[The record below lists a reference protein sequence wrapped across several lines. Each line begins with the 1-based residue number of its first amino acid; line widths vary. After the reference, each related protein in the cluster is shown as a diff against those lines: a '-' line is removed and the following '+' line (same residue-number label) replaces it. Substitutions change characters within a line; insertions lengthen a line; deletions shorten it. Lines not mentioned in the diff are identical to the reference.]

1 MINVNYCILVTI
13 TADTIAFRYNRSDGD
28 NRFVDYAPNGE
39 VNMPFAILCT
49 GNKFVIGR
57 SAYEAACHNH
67 NPNAYANIFSTC
79 TASRTFKFADRDE
92 PLGKLPYYAIRCYI
106 EQILSNI
113 FYNQTGTLE
122 SNVARL
128 PLMFLFGPEL
138 DTNKQRFILSPF
150 EEGGFQNMRDYN
162 YARLL
167 LPVVAS
173 QTPPSDRKRVS
184 GVVLASVDGDDL
196 LVQLYDAVRHEPL
209 GNVVRI
215 DGQGRDP
222 RIGEAANH
230 IWNCLYNYNYKDRA
244 LEEHILREAAER
256 FLSSTAQEVNDV
268 LRMSDGTM
276 QDYMLRRT
284 ELDMSA
290 ASTASR
296 MVLYQLGNELARHG
310 LSAQQCRVVLAG
322 RAATDYFENLFAQG
336 RWALPITKVTA
347 REKQML
353 LDRLLG
359 DVKASGYNFGKGG
372 TAGHKPERNPG
383 PPPEPPAGPMGTEVP
398 GADDDPLLVI
408 RYKRRVEIMA
418 REAKAK
424 IAAADYKAARSK
436 IKGLLDELH
445 NAPVHA
451 YDAQLEE
458 LLAQIPQTAPTPK
471 PQPAP
476 DNATAGQPQ
485 PPAPPATHQPGD
497 GLTEREVR
505 MRLAP
510 LREMVKTNYKQA
522 EAEFAYLKA
531 QAKLIGKATLDR
543 KMQEFAHLFAEVQTV
558 ETKTK
563 STGCAIPNS
572 DKTNVKKETVAPK
585 SKAATL
591 LSQGRYQEAKKAFAM
606 AHDSTMSALCTK
618 LIKYTMR
625 VERAIKPELVSVK
638 TAHNH
643 TKAQA
648 YLKDLLELHECQ
660 QQAGIDTTETDTL
673 VEAYKKI
680 INAR

>member
-13 TADTIAFRYNRSDGD
+13 TADAIAFRYNRSDGD

-173 QTPPSDRKRVS
+173 QTPPPDRKRVS
-184 GVVLASVDGDDL
+184 GVVLVSVDGDDL

-359 DVKASGYNFGKGG
+359 DVKASGYNLGKGG

-383 PPPEPPAGPMGTEVP
+383 PPPEPPAGPTGTEVP

-408 RYKRRVEIMA
+408 RYKRRVEIMT

-424 IAAADYKAARSK
+424 IAAADYKAARNK
-436 IKGLLDELH
+436 IKGLLDKLH

-471 PQPAP
+471 PRPAP

-485 PPAPPATHQPGD
+485 PPAPQPE
-497 GLTEREVR
+497 LTEREVR

-543 KMQEFAHLFAEVQTV
+543 KMQEFAHLFAKVQTV
-558 ETKTK
+558 EINTK

-625 VERAIKPELVSVK
+625 VKRAIKPELVSVK

>member
-13 TADTIAFRYNRSDGD
+13 TADAIAFRYNRSDGD

-173 QTPPSDRKRVS
+173 QTPPSDRKRVN

-359 DVKASGYNFGKGG
+359 EVKASGYNFGQGG
-372 TAGHKPERNPG
+372 TASPG
-383 PPPEPPAGPMGTEVP
+383 PPPEPPAGPTDTEVP
-398 GADDDPLLVI
+398 EADDDPLLVK
-408 RYKRRVEIMA
+408 RYKRRVEIMV

-471 PQPAP
+471 LQPAP

-485 PPAPPATHQPGD
+485 PPVPPATPQPE
-497 GLTEREVR
+497 LTEREVR

-543 KMQEFAHLFAEVQTV
+543 KMQEFAHLFAKVQTV

-563 STGCAIPNS
+563 STGYAIANS
-572 DKTNVKKETVAPK
+572 DKTNVKKETVASK

-591 LSQGRYQEAKKAFAM
+591 LSQGRYQEARKAFAM

>member
-13 TADTIAFRYNRSDGD
+13 TADAIAFRYNRSDGD

-184 GVVLASVDGDDL
+184 GVVLASIDGDDL

-215 DGQGRDP
+215 DGQRRDP

-230 IWNCLYNYNYKDRA
+230 IWNCLYNYNYKKRE

-290 ASTASR
+290 AGTASR

-383 PPPEPPAGPMGTEVP
+383 PPPEPPAGPTGTEVP

-458 LLAQIPQTAPTPK
+458 LLAQIPQTAAT
-471 PQPAP
+471 PQPE
-476 DNATAGQPQ
+476 
-485 PPAPPATHQPGD
+485 
-497 GLTEREVR
+497 LTEREVR

-522 EAEFAYLKA
+522 EDEFAYLKA

-543 KMQEFAHLFAEVQTV
+543 KMQEFAHLFAKVQTV

>member
-13 TADTIAFRYNRSDGD
+13 TADAIAFRYNRSDGD

-173 QTPPSDRKRVS
+173 QTPPSDRKRVN

-230 IWNCLYNYNYKDRA
+230 IWNCLYNYNYKKRE

-276 QDYMLRRT
+276 
-284 ELDMSA
+284 
-290 ASTASR
+290 
-296 MVLYQLGNELARHG
+296 VLYQLGNELARHG
-310 LSAQQCRVVLAG
+310 LSTQQCRVVLAG

-359 DVKASGYNFGKGG
+359 EVKASGYNFGQGG

-383 PPPEPPAGPMGTEVP
+383 PPPEPPAGPTGTEVP

-408 RYKRRVEIMA
+408 RYKRRVEIMT

-476 DNATAGQPQ
+476 DNTTAGQPQ
-485 PPAPPATHQPGD
+485 PPAPPATPQPCAE
-497 GLTEREVR
+497 LTEREVR

-510 LREMVKTNYKQA
+510 LREMVKTNYKKA

-543 KMQEFAHLFAEVQTV
+543 KMQEFAHLFAKVQTV

-563 STGCAIPNS
+563 STGCAIANS

>member
-13 TADTIAFRYNRSDGD
+13 TADAIAFRYNRSDGD

-173 QTPPSDRKRVS
+173 QTPPSDRKRVN
-184 GVVLASVDGDDL
+184 GVVLVSVDGDDL

-359 DVKASGYNFGKGG
+359 DVKASGYNLGK
-372 TAGHKPERNPG
+372 KPERNPG
-383 PPPEPPAGPMGTEVP
+383 PPPEPPAGPTGTEVP

-408 RYKRRVEIMA
+408 RYKRRVEIMT

-476 DNATAGQPQ
+476 DNATARQPQ
-485 PPAPPATHQPGD
+485 PPAPPE
-497 GLTEREVR
+497 LTEREVR

-510 LREMVKTNYKQA
+510 LRELVKTNYKKA

-543 KMQEFAHLFAEVQTV
+543 KMQEFAHLFAKVQTV

-591 LSQGRYQEAKKAFAM
+591 LSQGRYQEARKAFAM

>member
-13 TADTIAFRYNRSDGD
+13 TADAIAFRYNRSDGD

-184 GVVLASVDGDDL
+184 GVVLVSVDGDDL

-359 DVKASGYNFGKGG
+359 DVKASGYNLG
-372 TAGHKPERNPG
+372 R
-383 PPPEPPAGPMGTEVP
+383 
-398 GADDDPLLVI
+398 
-408 RYKRRVEIMA
+408 
-418 REAKAK
+418 
-424 IAAADYKAARSK
+424 AARQVTS
-436 IKGLLDELH
+436 
-445 NAPVHA
+445 
-451 YDAQLEE
+451 Q
-458 LLAQIPQTAPTPK
+458 
-471 PQPAP
+471 
-476 DNATAGQPQ
+476 NATRGHHQNRLPDLRAQRYLGQ
-485 PPAPPATHQPGD
+485 
-497 GLTEREVR
+497 
-505 MRLAP
+505 M
-510 LREMVKTNYKQA
+510 
-522 EAEFAYLKA
+522 
-531 QAKLIGKATLDR
+531 
-543 KMQEFAHLFAEVQTV
+543 
-558 ETKTK
+558 
-563 STGCAIPNS
+563 
-572 DKTNVKKETVAPK
+572 
-585 SKAATL
+585 
-591 LSQGRYQEAKKAFAM
+591 
-606 AHDSTMSALCTK
+606 
-618 LIKYTMR
+618 
-625 VERAIKPELVSVK
+625 
-638 TAHNH
+638 
-643 TKAQA
+643 
-648 YLKDLLELHECQ
+648 
-660 QQAGIDTTETDTL
+660 TT
-673 VEAYKKI
+673 
-680 INAR
+680 RCS

>member
-13 TADTIAFRYNRSDGD
+13 TADAIAFRYNRSDGD

-184 GVVLASVDGDDL
+184 GVVLVSVDGDDL

-230 IWNCLYNYNYKDRA
+230 IWNCLYNYNYKKRE

-359 DVKASGYNFGKGG
+359 DVKVLHPFGEGNREPIFALKSVKLHKAPEVFGGVNFRFQIPLGDNGWINAVAWRM
-372 TAGHKPERNPG
+372 AGRV
-383 PPPEPPAGPMGTEVP
+383 PPADKAIDIAVKLGWN
-398 GADDDPLLVI
+398 
-408 RYKRRVEIMA
+408 RWNRR
-418 REAKAK
+418 KT
-424 IAAADYKAARSK
+424 
-436 IKGLLDELH
+436 
-445 NAPVHA
+445 
-451 YDAQLEE
+451 
-458 LLAQIPQTAPTPK
+458 PQ
-471 PQPAP
+471 
-476 DNATAGQPQ
+476 
-485 PPAPPATHQPGD
+485 
-497 GLTEREVR
+497 
-505 MRLAP
+505 
-510 LREMVKTNYKQA
+510 
-522 EAEFAYLKA
+522 
-531 QAKLIGKATLDR
+531 ATLVDWR
-543 KMQEFAHLFAEVQTV
+543 F
-558 ETKTK
+558 
-563 STGCAIPNS
+563 P
-572 DKTNVKKETVAPK
+572 
-585 SKAATL
+585 
-591 LSQGRYQEAKKAFAM
+591 EA
-606 AHDSTMSALCTK
+606 
-618 LIKYTMR
+618 
-625 VERAIKPELVSVK
+625 
-638 TAHNH
+638 
-643 TKAQA
+643 
-648 YLKDLLELHECQ
+648 
-660 QQAGIDTTETDTL
+660 
-673 VEAYKKI
+673 
-680 INAR
+680 

>member
-13 TADTIAFRYNRSDGD
+13 TADAIAFRYNRSDGD

-173 QTPPSDRKRVS
+173 QTPPPDRKRVS
-184 GVVLASVDGDDL
+184 GVVLVSVDGDDL

-359 DVKASGYNFGKGG
+359 DVKASGYNLGKGG

-383 PPPEPPAGPMGTEVP
+383 PPPEPPAGPTGTEVP

-408 RYKRRVEIMA
+408 RYKRRVEIMT

-424 IAAADYKAARSK
+424 IAAADYKAARNK

-471 PQPAP
+471 PRPAP

-485 PPAPPATHQPGD
+485 PPAPQPE
-497 GLTEREVR
+497 LTEREVR

-543 KMQEFAHLFAEVQTV
+543 KMQEFAHLFAKVQTV

-625 VERAIKPELVSVK
+625 VERAIKPELVSVR

>member
-13 TADTIAFRYNRSDGD
+13 TADAIAFRYNRSDGD

-173 QTPPSDRKRVS
+173 QTPPPDRKRVS
-184 GVVLASVDGDDL
+184 GVVLVSVDGDDL

-383 PPPEPPAGPMGTEVP
+383 PPPEPPAGPTGTEVP

-408 RYKRRVEIMA
+408 RYKRRVEIMV

-485 PPAPPATHQPGD
+485 PPAPQPE
-497 GLTEREVR
+497 LTEREVR

-543 KMQEFAHLFAEVQTV
+543 KMQEFAHLFAKVQTV

-638 TAHNH
+638 TTHNH

>member
-13 TADTIAFRYNRSDGD
+13 TADAIAFRYNRSDGD

-230 IWNCLYNYNYKDRA
+230 IWNCLYNYNYKKRE

-256 FLSSTAQEVNDV
+256 FLSSTAQEVNYV

-290 ASTASR
+290 AGTASR

-359 DVKASGYNFGKGG
+359 DVKASGYNLGKGG

-383 PPPEPPAGPMGTEVP
+383 PPPEPPAGPTGTEVP

-408 RYKRRVEIMA
+408 RYKRRVEIMT

-424 IAAADYKAARSK
+424 IAAADYKAARNK

-458 LLAQIPQTAPTPK
+458 LLAQIPQTAPTPPAT
-471 PQPAP
+471 PQPE
-476 DNATAGQPQ
+476 
-485 PPAPPATHQPGD
+485 
-497 GLTEREVR
+497 LTEREVR

-572 DKTNVKKETVAPK
+572 DKTNVKKETVVPK

-638 TAHNH
+638 TTHNH

>member
-1 MINVNYCILVTI
+1 
-13 TADTIAFRYNRSDGD
+13 
-28 NRFVDYAPNGE
+28 
-39 VNMPFAILCT
+39 
-49 GNKFVIGR
+49 
-57 SAYEAACHNH
+57 
-67 NPNAYANIFSTC
+67 
-79 TASRTFKFADRDE
+79 
-92 PLGKLPYYAIRCYI
+92 
-106 EQILSNI
+106 
-113 FYNQTGTLE
+113 
-122 SNVARL
+122 
-128 PLMFLFGPEL
+128 
-138 DTNKQRFILSPF
+138 
-150 EEGGFQNMRDYN
+150 MRDYN

-184 GVVLASVDGDDL
+184 GVVLVSVDGDDL

-222 RIGEAANH
+222 RIGEAASH
-230 IWNCLYNYNYKDRA
+230 IWNCLYNYNYKKRE

-383 PPPEPPAGPMGTEVP
+383 PPPEPPAGPTGTEVP

-408 RYKRRVEIMA
+408 RYKRRVEIMT

-424 IAAADYKAARSK
+424 IAAADYKAARNK

-485 PPAPPATHQPGD
+485 PPAPPATPQPE
-497 GLTEREVR
+497 LTEREVR

-543 KMQEFAHLFAEVQTV
+543 KMQEFAHLFAKVQTV

-625 VERAIKPELVSVK
+625 VERAIKPELVSVR

>member
-13 TADTIAFRYNRSDGD
+13 TADAIAFRYNRSDGD

-150 EEGGFQNMRDYN
+150 EEGGFQNMRYYN

-173 QTPPSDRKRVS
+173 QTAPFDRKRVS
-184 GVVLASVDGDDL
+184 GVVLVSVDGDDL

-230 IWNCLYNYNYKDRA
+230 IWNCLYNYNYKKRE

-359 DVKASGYNFGKGG
+359 DVKASGYNLGKGG

-383 PPPEPPAGPMGTEVP
+383 PPPEPPAGPTGTEVP

-408 RYKRRVEIMA
+408 RYKRRVEIMV

-424 IAAADYKAARSK
+424 IAAADYKAARNK

-485 PPAPPATHQPGD
+485 PPAPPATPQPE
-497 GLTEREVR
+497 LTEREVR

-543 KMQEFAHLFAEVQTV
+543 KMQEFAHLFAKVQTV

>member
-13 TADTIAFRYNRSDGD
+13 TADAIAFRYNRSDGD

-173 QTPPSDRKRVS
+173 QTPPPDRKRVS
-184 GVVLASVDGDDL
+184 GVVLVSVDGDDL

-359 DVKASGYNFGKGG
+359 DVKASGYNLGKGG

-383 PPPEPPAGPMGTEVP
+383 PPPEPPAGPTGTEVP

-408 RYKRRVEIMA
+408 RYKRRVEIMT

-424 IAAADYKAARSK
+424 IAAADYKAARNK
-436 IKGLLDELH
+436 IKELLDELH

-485 PPAPPATHQPGD
+485 PPAPPATPQPE
-497 GLTEREVR
+497 LTEREVR

-543 KMQEFAHLFAEVQTV
+543 KMQEFAHLFAKVQTV

>member
-13 TADTIAFRYNRSDGD
+13 TADAIAFRYNRSDGD

-173 QTPPSDRKRVS
+173 QTPPPDRKRVS
-184 GVVLASVDGDDL
+184 GVVLVSVDGDDL

-359 DVKASGYNFGKGG
+359 DVKASGYNLGKGG

-383 PPPEPPAGPMGTEVP
+383 PPPEPPAGPTGTEVP

-408 RYKRRVEIMA
+408 RYKRRVEIMT

-424 IAAADYKAARSK
+424 IAAADYKAARNK

-471 PQPAP
+471 PRPAP

-485 PPAPPATHQPGD
+485 PPAPQPE
-497 GLTEREVR
+497 LTEREVR

-543 KMQEFAHLFAEVQTV
+543 KMQEFAHLFAKVQTV
-558 ETKTK
+558 EINTK

-625 VERAIKPELVSVK
+625 VKRAIKPELVSVK

-660 QQAGIDTTETDTL
+660 QQAGINTTETDTL

>member
-13 TADTIAFRYNRSDGD
+13 TADAIAFRYNRSDGD

-162 YARLL
+162 YACLL

-215 DGQGRDP
+215 EGQGRDP

-230 IWNCLYNYNYKDRA
+230 IWNCLYNYNYKKRE

-359 DVKASGYNFGKGG
+359 EVKASGYNFGQGG
-372 TAGHKPERNPG
+372 TASHKPRRNPG
-383 PPPEPPAGPMGTEVP
+383 PPPEPPAGPTGTEVP
-398 GADDDPLLVI
+398 GTDDDPLLVK
-408 RYKRRVEIMA
+408 RYKRRVEIMV

-471 PQPAP
+471 PRPAP
-476 DNATAGQPQ
+476 DNTTARQPQ
-485 PPAPPATHQPGD
+485 PPAPPATPQPCAE
-497 GLTEREVR
+497 LTEREVR

-510 LREMVKTNYKQA
+510 LREMVKTNYKKA

-543 KMQEFAHLFAEVQTV
+543 KMQEFAHLFAKVQTV

-563 STGCAIPNS
+563 STGYAIPNS

-591 LSQGRYQEAKKAFAM
+591 LSQGRYQEARKAFAM

-638 TAHNH
+638 TTHNH

>member
-13 TADTIAFRYNRSDGD
+13 TADAIAFRYNRSDGD

-173 QTPPSDRKRVS
+173 QTPPSDHKRVS
-184 GVVLASVDGDDL
+184 GVVLVSVDGDDL

-230 IWNCLYNYNYKDRA
+230 IWNCLYNYNYKKRE

-383 PPPEPPAGPMGTEVP
+383 PPPEPPAGPTGTEVP

-485 PPAPPATHQPGD
+485 PPVPPYTPQPCAE
-497 GLTEREVR
+497 LTEREVR

-543 KMQEFAHLFAEVQTV
+543 KMQEFAHLFAKVQTV

>member
-13 TADTIAFRYNRSDGD
+13 TADAIAFRYNRSDGD

-173 QTPPSDRKRVS
+173 QTPPSDRKRMS
-184 GVVLASVDGDDL
+184 GVVLVSVDGDDL

-230 IWNCLYNYNYKDRA
+230 IWNCLYNYNYKKRE

-359 DVKASGYNFGKGG
+359 DVKACGYNFGKGG

-383 PPPEPPAGPMGTEVP
+383 PPPEPPAGPTGTEVP

-476 DNATAGQPQ
+476 DNATVGQPQ
-485 PPAPPATHQPGD
+485 PPAPPATPQPE
-497 GLTEREVR
+497 LTEREVR

-543 KMQEFAHLFAEVQTV
+543 KMQEFAHLFAKVQTV

-563 STGCAIPNS
+563 STGCTIPNS

>member
-13 TADTIAFRYNRSDGD
+13 TADAIAFRYNRSDGD

-173 QTPPSDRKRVS
+173 QTPPPDRKRVS

-230 IWNCLYNYNYKDRA
+230 IWNCLYNYNYKDRE

-383 PPPEPPAGPMGTEVP
+383 PPPEPPAGPTGTEVP
-398 GADDDPLLVI
+398 GADDDPLLVK
-408 RYKRRVEIMA
+408 RYKRRVEIMV

-476 DNATAGQPQ
+476 NNATAGQPQ
-485 PPAPPATHQPGD
+485 PPVPPATPQPCAE
-497 GLTEREVR
+497 LTEREVR

-543 KMQEFAHLFAEVQTV
+543 KMQEFAHLFAKVQTV

-563 STGCAIPNS
+563 DTGCAIPNS

-643 TKAQA
+643 SKAQA

>member
-13 TADTIAFRYNRSDGD
+13 TADAIAFRYNRSDGD

-173 QTPPSDRKRVS
+173 QPPPSDRKRVS

-230 IWNCLYNYNYKDRA
+230 IWNCLYNYNYKDRE

-383 PPPEPPAGPMGTEVP
+383 PPPEPPAGPTGTEVP
-398 GADDDPLLVI
+398 GADDDPLLVK
-408 RYKRRVEIMA
+408 RYKRRVEIMV

-485 PPAPPATHQPGD
+485 PPAPPATPQPE
-497 GLTEREVR
+497 LTEREVR

>member
-1 MINVNYCILVTI
+1 M
-13 TADTIAFRYNRSDGD
+13 
-28 NRFVDYAPNGE
+28 
-39 VNMPFAILCT
+39 
-49 GNKFVIGR
+49 
-57 SAYEAACHNH
+57 
-67 NPNAYANIFSTC
+67 
-79 TASRTFKFADRDE
+79 
-92 PLGKLPYYAIRCYI
+92 
-106 EQILSNI
+106 
-113 FYNQTGTLE
+113 
-122 SNVARL
+122 
-128 PLMFLFGPEL
+128 
-138 DTNKQRFILSPF
+138 
-150 EEGGFQNMRDYN
+150 
-162 YARLL
+162 
-167 LPVVAS
+167 
-173 QTPPSDRKRVS
+173 
-184 GVVLASVDGDDL
+184 
-196 LVQLYDAVRHEPL
+196 
-209 GNVVRI
+209 
-215 DGQGRDP
+215 
-222 RIGEAANH
+222 
-230 IWNCLYNYNYKDRA
+230 
-244 LEEHILREAAER
+244 
-256 FLSSTAQEVNDV
+256 
-268 LRMSDGTM
+268 
-276 QDYMLRRT
+276 
-284 ELDMSA
+284 
-290 ASTASR
+290 
-296 MVLYQLGNELARHG
+296 
-310 LSAQQCRVVLAG
+310 
-322 RAATDYFENLFAQG
+322 
-336 RWALPITKVTA
+336 PITKVTA

-359 DVKASGYNFGKGG
+359 EVKASGYNFGQGG
-372 TAGHKPERNPG
+372 TASHKPRRNPG
-383 PPPEPPAGPMGTEVP
+383 PPPEPPAGPTGTEVP
-398 GADDDPLLVI
+398 GADDDPLLVK

-485 PPAPPATHQPGD
+485 PPAPPATPQPE
-497 GLTEREVR
+497 LTEREVR

>member
-13 TADTIAFRYNRSDGD
+13 TADAIAFRYNRSDGD

-173 QTPPSDRKRVS
+173 QTPPPDRKRVS
-184 GVVLASVDGDDL
+184 GVVLVSVDGDDL

-215 DGQGRDP
+215 EGQGRDP
-222 RIGEAANH
+222 RIGEAASH
-230 IWNCLYNYNYKDRA
+230 IWNCLYNYNYKDRT
-244 LEEHILREAAER
+244 LEEHILREAAEH

-383 PPPEPPAGPMGTEVP
+383 PPPEPPAGPTGTEVP

-408 RYKRRVEIMA
+408 RYKRRVEIMV

-485 PPAPPATHQPGD
+485 PPAPPATPQPE
-497 GLTEREVR
+497 LTEREVR

-625 VERAIKPELVSVK
+625 VERAIKPELVSVR

>member
-13 TADTIAFRYNRSDGD
+13 TADAIAFRYNRSDGD

-138 DTNKQRFILSPF
+138 DTNKQRFILAPF

-173 QTPPSDRKRVS
+173 QTAPSDRKRVS
-184 GVVLASVDGDDL
+184 GVVLVSVDGDDL

-215 DGQGRDP
+215 EGQGRDP
-222 RIGEAANH
+222 RIGEAASH

-336 RWALPITKVTA
+336 RWALPITKVT
-347 REKQML
+347 
-353 LDRLLG
+353 
-359 DVKASGYNFGKGG
+359 
-372 TAGHKPERNPG
+372 GHKPERNPG
-383 PPPEPPAGPMGTEVP
+383 PPPEPPAGPTGTEVP

-436 IKGLLDELH
+436 IKGLIDELH

-458 LLAQIPQTAPTPK
+458 LLAQIPRTAPTPK

-476 DNATAGQPQ
+476 DNTTAGQPQ
-485 PPAPPATHQPGD
+485 PPAPPATPQPCAE
-497 GLTEREVR
+497 LTEREVR
-505 MRLAP
+505 IRLAP

-522 EAEFAYLKA
+522 EAEFTYLKT

-543 KMQEFAHLFAEVQTV
+543 KMQEFAHLFAQVQTV

-563 STGCAIPNS
+563 STGCSIPNS

-643 TKAQA
+643 TKAQV